1 MDWTDA
7 VTEPLALWIALA
19 AAVGLLVP
27 DLAQLRGLVLP
38 VLAVM
43 IGAMG
48 LTLSP
53 DRFAEVEPATAARL
67 LVLSGLVAV
76 PAWVVAKL
84 IGAGPELTLGFV
96 VLGAVTPELTTPVMV
111 HLADGDVALATT
123 VLVGAGVASLLT
135 VPGWMLI
142 LVGQTVPFDPLTIL
156 RPLALAVVI
165 PVAVAVAARARWPER
180 VARGDDVYPAISAL
194 MVIVVVLL
202 VTAVNADLVLAA
214 PQRLLVVAVGAALL
228 LGEGLALGWLGSWDL
243 PEGKRRAALLSTGM
257 RDFAIAAGLVL
268 AAGLPAVAALPAV
281 VFGPLEMVVAAAIA
295 RGLAGSGPEP
305 S

>member
-7 VTEPLALWIALA
+7 VTEPLALWIVLA

-53 DRFAEVEPATAARL
+53 DRFAAVEPASAGRL
-67 LVLSGLVAV
+67 LLLSGLVAV
-76 PAWVVAKL
+76 PAWIVARL
-84 IGAGPELTLGFV
+84 IGAGPAVTLGFV

-135 VPGWMLI
+135 VPGWMVL
-142 LVGQTVPFDPLTIL
+142 LVGRSIAFDPLAIL
-156 RPLALAVVI
+156 RPLVVAVVA
-165 PVAVAVAARARWPER
+165 PVALAVAARARWPER
-180 VARGDDVYPAISAL
+180 VARGDDLYPAVSAL
-194 MVIVVVLL
+194 MVVIVVML

-214 PQRLLVVAVGAALL
+214 PERLAVVAVGAALL
-228 LGEGLALGWLGSWDL
+228 LGEGLALGWLGSRGL
-243 PEGKRRAALLSTGM
+243 TVPERRTALLSTGM
-257 RDFAIAAGLVL
+257 RDFAVAAGLVL

-281 VFGPLEMVVAAAIA
+281 VFGPLEMVAAAAIA
-295 RGLAGSGPEP
+295 RGLATGPEP
-305 S
+305 F